1 MRTFEL
7 NEFYRNKKI
16 KFCHKKTL
24 TTFVITFDD
33 DTELELVAD
42 TLFIQ
47 QSTKSLPENLHKA
60 GYERDFV
67 NENLSSHKTLW
78 FI

>member
-7 NEFYRNKKI
+7 NDFYRNKKI

-42 TLFIQ
+42 LHYAFNNQPSPYLKIF
-47 QSTKSLPENLHKA
+47 TKQDMKELL
-60 GYERDFV
+60 
-67 NENLSSHKTLW
+67 
-78 FI
+78 